1 MLSIMSRN
9 SVSGPP
15 RSRPRPPTCSI
26 CSMMG
31 HNRRGCHLNPNH
43 MDGESINLIR
53 YRSNNRTHRNIL
65 AQQRHQQRQH
75 TPQQPQ
81 PLSYTEMSNEL
92 SNIAITLYNRGRVSM
107 SSSSS
112 SSSSSYSNNLL
123 SKPEDLMA
131 PVNEVFASENCPI
144 CMETLG
150 KTNVITSRCGHQ
162 MCVGCFTRNL
172 VEAKSNKC
180 PVCRVPVV

>member
-9 SVSGPP
+9 SVSGPL

-65 AQQRHQQRQH
+65 AQQRQP
-75 TPQQPQ
+75 PQQHPN
-81 PLSYTEMSNEL
+81 LSSRIQNEL
-92 SNIAITLYNRGRVSM
+92 SNIATILQRSNIPSY

-112 SSSSSYSNNLL
+112 SNNII

-150 KTNVITSRCGHQ
+150 KTNVVTTRCGHQ

-172 VEAKSNKC
+172 MESKSNKC
-180 PVCRVPVV
+180 PICRVPVV

>member
-1 MLSIMSRN
+1 MSRN
-9 SVSGPP
+9 STSGQQP

-53 YRSNNRTHRNIL
+53 YRSNDRTHRNIL
-65 AQQRHQQRQH
+65 AQQRQP
-75 TPQQPQ
+75 PQQLPT
-81 PLSYTEMSNEL
+81 LSSRIQNEL
-92 SNIAITLYNRGRVSM
+92 SNIATILQRSNI
-107 SSSSS
+107 SSS
-112 SSSSSYSNNLL
+112 SNNLL
-123 SKPEDLMA
+123 SKPEDLMT

-150 KTNVITSRCGHQ
+150 KTNVITTRCGHQ
-162 MCVGCFTRNL
+162 MCVECFTRN
-172 VEAKSNKC
+172 VMEAKSNKC